1 MVTIKELEKECAN
14 YNLTEYLKKCTMDE
28 LENCVR
34 CILCDDV
41 VGIRVNICDAL
52 LNELE
57 YRKNIISKYSNC
69 NNENINNC
77 VQRKTAK

>member
-14 YNLTEYLKKCTMDE
+14 YNLTEFLKKCTMDE

-34 CILCDDV
+34 CVLCDDV
-41 VGIRVNICDAL
+41 VGIRANIYDAL
-52 LNELE
+52 LNELD
-57 YRKNIISKYSNC
+57 YRKNTISKYSKC

-77 VQRKTAK
+77 VQNNKIK